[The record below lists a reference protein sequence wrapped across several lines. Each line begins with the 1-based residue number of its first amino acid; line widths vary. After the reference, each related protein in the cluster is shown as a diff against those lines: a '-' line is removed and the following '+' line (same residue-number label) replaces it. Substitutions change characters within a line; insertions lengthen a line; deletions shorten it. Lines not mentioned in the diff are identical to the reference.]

1 MKHTIDKT
9 IIVFSSDDMTIKFCF
24 SVSTFK
30 EYDRVSKWIVDNGW
44 EENRIEVVE
53 NNHIQI

>member
-1 MKHTIDKT
+1 MTKVTINKT
-9 IIVFSSDDMTIKFCF
+9 IIVFSSDDMTVKFCF
-24 SVSTFK
+24 TVTTFK

-53 NNHIQI
+53 NTHI

>member
-9 IIVFSSDDMTIKFCF
+9 IIIFSSDDMTIKFCF
-24 SVSTFK
+24 SVNTFK
-30 EYDRVSKWIVDNGW
+30 EYDRLVNWIVDNGW

-53 NNHIQI
+53 NNHI